1 MPVKLENQRILLAAI
16 QEVNEL
22 ADHLYFDQQYAYAEL
37 IKVEALRLLERLK
50 NGVSNT

>member
-1 MPVKLENQRILLAAI
+1 MNLQSRRILLAAI

-37 IKVEALRLLERLK
+37 IKVEALRLLERFQ
-50 NGVSNT
+50 NGIPNP

>member
-1 MPVKLENQRILLAAI
+1 VNLENQRILLAAI

-22 ADHLYFDQQYAYAEL
+22 ADCLYFDQQYAYAEL
-37 IKVEALRLLERLK
+37 VKVEALRLLERLN